1 MRMAASN
8 LFSSGLA
15 VIMVALAGLHCK

>member
-1 MRMAASN
+1 MAASN